1 MPLANILLTF
11 VIRELIKKDE
21 SFKLMFEENL
31 KIWKRFIDDCFG
43 MFMGSE
49 RKFKKFYKKLADQFR
64 EYGLELTLEQSRKE
78 IIMLDMII
86 FIYNNLLHTKENRK
100 ETAANLY
107 LRYTSSHPSYTFKGI
122 VKSQM
127 YRLRRL
133 CSRQED
139 YETALENLKMRCINS
154 GYEKEMVEGIL
165 EQAGDLQRD
174 LTRKINVV
182 NEETYKIRW
191 ITMAHSKEEKEIDN
205 FVKNINT
212 AMRSHSVG
220 FEVIKT
226 TAPTLGKELF
236 NNNNS
241 DVIAS
246 MEDCSARC
254 EVCKQNARGD
264 RSTVTSKATGDSY
277 KIDKR
282 MTCNDSGIYL
292 VSCKCEEQY
301 AGKTT
306 VTTGKRYKEHWKKKT
321 SVKEHMEKCDS
332 KPTAGDVK
340 VQFLENMWNRGKYSL
355 SEREYLWNRR
365 LKGSINVQKTLR
377 THR

>member
-21 SFKLMFEENL
+21 SFNLMFKENL

-43 MFMGSE
+43 MFMGRE
-49 RKFKKFYKKLADQFR
+49 RKFKKFYNKLADQFK
-64 EYGLELTLEQSRKE
+64 EYDLELTFEQSRKE
-78 IIMLDMII
+78 IVMLDMVI
-86 FIYNNLLHTKENRK
+86 FIYNNQLHTKENRK

-139 YETALENLKMRCINS
+139 YEIAMENLKMRCINS
-154 GYEKEMVEGIL
+154 GYDKEMVEGIL
-165 EQAGDLQRD
+165 EQAGDLQRE
-174 LTRKINVV
+174 LSRKRNVLK

-191 ITMAHSKEEKEIDN
+191 ITMAHSREDKEIDN
-205 FVKNINT
+205 FVKSINT

-226 TAPTLGKELF
+226 TAPTLGKQLF

-241 DVIAS
+241 NLMDS
-246 MEDCSARC
+246 MDDCSSKC
-254 EVCKQNARGD
+254 EVCGQNARGD
-264 RSTVTSKATGDSY
+264 RSTVTSKSTGESY
-277 KIDKR
+277 RIDKR
-282 MTCNDSGIYL
+282 MTCSDSGIYFSDL
-292 VSCKCEEQY
+292 Q
-301 AGKTT
+301 
-306 VTTGKRYKEHWKKKT
+306 
-321 SVKEHMEKCDS
+321 M
-332 KPTAGDVK
+332 
-340 VQFLENMWNRGKYSL
+340 
-355 SEREYLWNRR
+355 
-365 LKGSINVQKTLR
+365 
-377 THR
+377 